1 MDTDGRKI
9 LVTGATGK
17 QGGAVADELLKRGF
31 SIRAMTRK
39 PEAPAARALADRGAE
54 VVQGD
59 LDDAASL
66 HKALAGIW
74 GVWAVQNT
82 WEAGV
87 EREEEQGK
95 RQARVAREAGVQHY
109 VYTSVGSAHR
119 KTGIPHFDNKWRV
132 EEVVRSLNFPSH
144 VILRPVFFMENL
156 MMPGMIQGDK
166 LTVGLDPATALQMIA
181 VEDIGKFGALAFEKS
196 GELNRAE
203 IDLAGDSLTMP
214 QVAAVLS
221 KATGKPLEFQR
232 VPLSEVRK
240 FSEEYA
246 VMLDWFDKVGY
257 DADIPGL
264 EKKYGIKLTRLADWA
279 PRHFKR

>member
-1 MDTDGRKI
+1 MSVDSKKI

-17 QGGAVADELLKRGF
+17 QGGAVADQLLRRGF
-31 SIRAMTRK
+31 AVRAMTRK
-39 PEAPAARALADRGAE
+39 PESAAAQALAGRGAE
-54 VVQGD
+54 VVKAD

-66 HKALAGIW
+66 QRALAGVW

-95 RQARVAREAGVQHY
+95 RQARLARESGVQHY
-109 VYTSVGSAHR
+109 VYTSVGSAQR
-119 KTGIPHFDNKWRV
+119 KTGIPHFENKWRI

-144 VILRPVFFMENL
+144 VILRPVFLMENFL
-156 MMPGMIQGDK
+156 GPGFIQGDK
-166 LTVGLDPATALQMIA
+166 LMAALQPTTSLQMLA
-181 VEDIGKFGALAFEKS
+181 VEDVGKYGALAFERP

-214 QVAAVLS
+214 QVAAVLG
-221 KATGKPLEFQR
+221 KARGKPLEFLQL
-232 VPLSEVRK
+232 PISEIRK
-240 FSEEYA
+240 MSEDYA
-246 VMLDWFDKVGY
+246 IMLEWFDRVGY

-264 EKKYGIKLTRLADWA
+264 EKKYGIKPTKLAEWA
-279 PRHFKR
+279 ATHLEA